1 MYNKKAMKELKKL
14 LIKEYPELIEKIIL
28 FGSRVEDKENEYSD
42 YDILVILKR
51 SYDWKIK
58 KKIKYTSFDICL
70 DFDILTDMNFISKN
84 EINSM
89 KGELPFIQDALS
101 KGLVI

>member
-14 LIKEYPELIEKIIL
+14 LIKKYPELIEKIIL
-28 FGSRVEDKENEYSD
+28 FGSRVENKENKYSD
-42 YDILVILKR
+42 YDILVILKKT
-51 SYDWKIK
+51 SDWKIK
-58 KKIKYTSFDICL
+58 KKIKYTSFDISL

-84 EINSM
+84 EINGM

-101 KGLVI
+101 KGVVI